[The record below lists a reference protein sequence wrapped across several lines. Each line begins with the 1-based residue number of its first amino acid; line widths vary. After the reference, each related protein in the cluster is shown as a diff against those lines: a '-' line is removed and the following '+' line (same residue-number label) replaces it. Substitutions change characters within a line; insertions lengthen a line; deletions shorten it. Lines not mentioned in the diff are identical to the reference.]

1 MLVLPS
7 TTCGPGALYMFLEEF
22 KFLFRILGCIYY
34 VLKSAHLRGSFV
46 RFPLWINVLAII

>member
-1 MLVLPS
+1 
-7 TTCGPGALYMFLEEF
+7 MFLEEF

-46 RFPLWINVLAII
+46 RFPEITLVTLVVVR